1 MTTGAARTLLTL
13 GALAFASIAGAAEM
27 NAHFAPTAVVRFKE

>member
-1 MTTGAARTLLTL
+1 MRTGARTLLTL

-27 NAHFAPTAVVRFKE
+27 NAHFAPQLRFKE